1 MDETIKKNEN
11 FTIQIVSISITSQI
25 VENQNVINY
34 YKQRINN
41 NFDKG
46 WTTYQD
52 VHGMHGAAKCSNH
65 VYFQDNLFSMYY
77 I

>member
-11 FTIQIVSISITSQI
+11 FTIQIVSITSQM

-46 WTTYQD
+46 WTSYQD
-52 VHGMHGAAKCSNH
+52 MHGMHGAAK
-65 VYFQDNLFSMYY
+65 
-77 I
+77 